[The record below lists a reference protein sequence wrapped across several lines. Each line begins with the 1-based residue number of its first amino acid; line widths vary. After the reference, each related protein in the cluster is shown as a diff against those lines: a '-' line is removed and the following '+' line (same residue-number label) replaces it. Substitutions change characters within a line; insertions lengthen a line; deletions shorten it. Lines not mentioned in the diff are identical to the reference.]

1 VSSDDEVIIM
11 AKGQSRRNRE
21 VRKPKADKPK
31 VLATAMPTNSTLA
44 IFQTNRD
51 PKKK

>member
-1 VSSDDEVIIM
+1 M

-21 VRKPKADKPK
+21 VRKPKVEKPAPPAP
-31 VLATAMPTNSTLA
+31 VSTFAKGNLSA
-44 IFQTNRD
+44 LNT